1 MNIIWTPEAKQTF
14 NSNIEYLIN
23 EWGDQVASDF
33 LDRVDEVISKIKS
46 NPNLFPVINEIDSI
60 HRCVVVKQITLYYRI
75 ISKDEIYLM
84 TFWNNYQNPE
94 FLRL

>member
-60 HRCVVVKQITLYYRI
+60 HRCLSLSR
-75 ISKDEIYLM
+75 
-84 TFWNNYQNPE
+84 
-94 FLRL
+94 